1 MSSNNVGHLISKTI
15 TIFQHFATLHTSLNN
30 TSLHLSTLHSLSF
43 TLHYPLIST
52 LPYTSPHFTTLIDTS
67 LPLINTSLPSHFNIS
82 LHFTHFTQQHFTTLI
97 DTSLPL
103 IYTSLPFHF
112 NTSLHFTTL
121 HSTTLHYTY
130 RHFTPSHFNTS
141 LHFTTLHS
149 STLHYTYRHFTPS
162 HLHFTT
168 LSFQH
173 FPTLHHTS
181 LIYTSLHLSTLH
193 SLSFTLHYPLIWH
206 NPITFP
212 IALFH
217 LTSLN

>member
-121 HSTTLHYTY
+121 HS
-130 RHFTPSHFNTS
+130 
-141 LHFTTLHS
+141 